1 MRASQ
6 PPPPRKPAGSHGST
20 LEAPPQQYVCLFAL
34 LSSRSSLPLC
44 LTRSVLRWLQPCP
57 SSSSL
62 HSPSTTSSTKDHG
75 SSDGLSQ
82 SSCEPSVRKSEAH
95 SSKVCPPPPAPP
107 SLFTFPSSS
116 LSLAR
121 SLSSLRPPSLFSSR
135 QPRDVL
141 ERSLPFPSGMGA
153 SDTRPSTR
161 VQQVLLRKQRTR
173 AGRKR
178 AHHPCLACSRLRRR
192 TLVHWM
198 LGLRGACSRLRVG
211 EPLQTIGLS
220 FSRCFPVPT
229 CSCRQC
235 SIALPVACYVVR
247 FPKFFTTT
255 DGQIVQITSSRHN
268 GGIWSLQPDSQPP
281 GHILVWNT
289 LLRRELADEVCH
301 RSPTSSREIFRL
313 PSLFRFLN
321 SLCCALRALAKT
333 PWVHHTLPLVLS
345 SRELRR
351 ILTSHESSPRKSCP
365 SGISF
370 SPTRW
375 SPFASPLCMRR

>member
-1 MRASQ
+1 MRRI
-6 PPPPRKPAGSHGST
+6 PPRSVPLH
-20 LEAPPQQYVCLFAL
+20 LLLPPFSPFL
-34 LSSRSSLPLC
+34 LPLS
-44 LTRSVLRWLQPCP
+44 R
-57 SSSSL
+57 
-62 HSPSTTSSTKDHG
+62 
-75 SSDGLSQ
+75 
-82 SSCEPSVRKSEAH
+82 
-95 SSKVCPPPPAPP
+95 
-107 SLFTFPSSS
+107 
-116 LSLAR
+116 SLAR
-121 SLSSLRPPSLFSSR
+121 SLLSGPLLYSLLVNLVMSWNAVFHFQAGWAQATPVRARAFSKSSCENNEQGRAESEPIIRVWRVPACEGGHWSTGCSACEALAVVFASASR
-135 QPRDVL
+135 C
-141 ERSLPFPSGMGA
+141 
-153 SDTRPSTR
+153 RPS
-161 VQQVLLRKQRTR
+161 V
-173 AGRKR
+173 
-178 AHHPCLACSRLRRR
+178 CL
-192 TLVHWM
+192 
-198 LGLRGACSRLRVG
+198 
-211 EPLQTIGLS
+211 

-235 SIALPVACYVVR
+235 SIALPVAFYVVR